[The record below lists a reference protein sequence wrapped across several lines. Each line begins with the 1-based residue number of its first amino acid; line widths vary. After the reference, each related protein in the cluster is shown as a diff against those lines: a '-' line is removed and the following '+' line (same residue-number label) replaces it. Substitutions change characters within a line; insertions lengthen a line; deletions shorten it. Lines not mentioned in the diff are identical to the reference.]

1 MLTASKTRTRTRIG
15 NFFATATVAMT
26 LMVTA
31 SSVNAAMIV
40 TDFGTDNT
48 TDYIDGYGSGFQAF
62 SGGSGF
68 DTTQG
73 WTFYIDN
80 SFSTVN
86 TISIPFEGSGGG
98 SVTMGELEI
107 REGYELLA
115 DVFWLTAGTTHTLA
129 LRSNDYSVGAGDASI
144 DWAQEAGGTLNAY
157 YSQDSGSSW
166 TAATKGVDFTAT
178 EGTLQFLI
186 ARNAGANEDPSIDTV
201 TVSHQ
206 VIPEPG
212 SLALGLVGL
221 TLIALRRRR

>member
-15 NFFATATVAMT
+15 DFFAIATVAMT

-31 SSVNAAMIV
+31 GSVNAATIV
-40 TDFGTDNT
+40 TDFGTHT
-48 TDYIDGYGSGFQAF
+48 TDYSDGYGSGFRAF
-62 SGGSGF
+62 TPDGSGF

-80 SFSTVN
+80 TFSTVN
-86 TISIPFEGSGGG
+86 TISIPLAGGG

-107 REGYELLA
+107 REGTDRELEA
-115 DVFWLTAGTTHTLA
+115 DVFDLGAGTTHTLA
-129 LRSNDYSVGAGDASI
+129 LRSNDHSVGAGDASI
-144 DWAQEAGGTLNAY
+144 DWVQVDSGTLNAY

-166 TAATKGVDFTAT
+166 TAATPGVNFTAT
-178 EGTLQFLI
+178 AGTLQFLI
-186 ARNAGANEDPSIDTV
+186 ARNAGLDQNPTIDTV
-201 TVSHQ
+201 TVSYQ

>member
-15 NFFATATVAMT
+15 NFFAIATVAMT

-107 REGYELLA
+107 REGYEL
-115 DVFWLTAGTTHTLA
+115 
-129 LRSNDYSVGAGDASI
+129 
-144 DWAQEAGGTLNAY
+144 
-157 YSQDSGSSW
+157 
-166 TAATKGVDFTAT
+166 
-178 EGTLQFLI
+178 
-186 ARNAGANEDPSIDTV
+186 
-201 TVSHQ
+201 
-206 VIPEPG
+206 
-212 SLALGLVGL
+212 
-221 TLIALRRRR
+221 